1 MLTGALLGIL
11 HEAAQAVLTLTDDLP
26 AERLATLRLTRGEVV
41 RQLLVIAD
49 TSLNLPPT
57 TRDALASIDWQAWPV
72 VASMLRSADPAARRE
87 ALDFALRS
95 LVPALILGL
104 ALYRKT
110 RPELFRLIP

>member
-11 HEAAQAVLTLTDDLP
+11 HEAAQAVLTLTDDVS
-26 AERLATLRLTRGEVV
+26 AERLAALRLTRDEVV

-49 TSLNLPPT
+49 TSLNLPAPD
-57 TRDALASIDWQAWPV
+57 RAALSGIDWQAWPV
-72 VASMLRSADPAARRE
+72 VASMLRSADLAARHE

-104 ALYRKT
+104 ALYRKS

>member
-26 AERLATLRLTRGEVV
+26 TERLATLRLTRGEVV

-57 TRDALASIDWQAWPV
+57 TRDALASIDWQRVFAIRLSDFTMPFV
-72 VASMLRSADPAARRE
+72 VRALPADGCGTPAAPT
-87 ALDFALRS
+87 AAGKM
-95 LVPALILGL
+95 PASD
-104 ALYRKT
+104 KS
-110 RPELFRLIP
+110 